1 MTPTVN
7 SKRYLL
13 KIKGIT
19 DKVFPFIL
27 ILVIITVTLLLGGNA
42 CLFKNFTG
50 IPCPGCGMTRAFF
63 SLAKLDFSTAFYYH
77 PLFLL
82 PVFVGVIMAFKRN
95 RFIKCLYNNNI
106 LWLCVLIL
114 VLVVWV
120 IRMKF
125 LFPDNPPMDIN
136 TNAVLQKILRF
147 LTS

>member
-50 IPCPGCGMTRAFF
+50 IPCPG
-63 SLAKLDFSTAFYYH
+63 
-77 PLFLL
+77 
-82 PVFVGVIMAFKRN
+82 
-95 RFIKCLYNNNI
+95 
-106 LWLCVLIL
+106 
-114 VLVVWV
+114 
-120 IRMKF
+120 
-125 LFPDNPPMDIN
+125 
-136 TNAVLQKILRF
+136 AV
-147 LTS
+147 